1 MSALLPSAVHYVRLA
16 FGKGSVVGDAQR
28 RYVGIVRG
36 IFTGLAGRVVAVIVS
51 FISVPLT
58 VRYLGAERYGAWVT
72 ISAAMAWI
80 ALADLGLSNSLT
92 NAVSEGYANDRRDL
106 ARDFVAAAFWSLL
119 GIAVLLTSAFF
130 LVWTRVPWDRVF
142 NVETAQARAEIGP
155 AVAFAFAIFVLNLPF
170 SIISKIYGA
179 YQEVAFANGWTAA
192 GNVLSLAALVAVT
205 RLRGGLVALVIAV
218 SSMILLINV
227 VSAVWLFGWSKPWLF
242 PSLKRVT
249 WPAVRKLTSLGSMFF
264 VIQVAALILFQTD
277 NLIIAHYL
285 GAAAVTPYSV
295 TWRLFT
301 YTMLFQMLAIPSFWP
316 AYAEAFSRGD
326 RAWVRRSFR
335 LNFRITVASTAALA
349 LPLVLFGRWLIDKW
363 AGKAAVPSGA
373 LVIWMGIWSV
383 IYSATCSQS
392 CILGSSGKLRGQ
404 MIYSILAAAVNIIVS
419 IVLVQRMGAT
429 GAILGT
435 IIAYAVCV
443 LVPQWIEVDR
453 VLKIV
458 HSAPKDKNSG
468 SAQVDPVTS
477 ELEGVRETLR

>member
-36 IFTGLAGRVVAVIVS
+36 IFTGLAGRAVAVIVS
-51 FISVPLT
+51 FISIPLT

-72 ISAAMAWI
+72 ISATMAWI
-80 ALADLGLSNSLT
+80 AIADLGLSNSLT
-92 NAVSEGYANDRRDL
+92 NAVSEGYASDRRDL
-106 ARDFVAAAFWSLL
+106 AQDSVAAAFWSLM
-119 GIAVLLTSAFF
+119 GIAVVLASTFF
-130 LVWTRVPWDRVF
+130 SVWARVPWDRVF

-170 SIISKIYGA
+170 SIVSKIYGA
-179 YQEVAFANGWTAA
+179 YQEVAFANGWAAA

-218 SSMILLINV
+218 SSMVLLINV
-227 VSAVWLFGWSKPWLF
+227 ISAVWVFGWSKPWLF
-242 PSLKRVT
+242 PSLKRVN

-264 VIQVAALILFQTD
+264 VIQMAALILFQTD
-277 NLIIAHYL
+277 NLIIAHYR

-295 TWRLFT
+295 TWRLFS

-316 AYAEAFSRGD
+316 AYTEAFSRGD
-326 RAWVRRSFR
+326 RAWVRNSFR

-349 LPLVLFGRWLIDKW
+349 LPLVLCGRWFIERW
-363 AGKAAVPSGA
+363 AGKPAVPPSA
-373 LVIWMGIWSV
+373 LLIWMGIWSV

-392 CILGSSGKLRGQ
+392 CILGSSSRLRGQ
-404 MIYSILAAAVNIIVS
+404 MIYSVVAAVVNIIVS
-419 IVLVQRMGAT
+419 IVLVQRIGVT
-429 GAILGT
+429 GAIVGT

-453 VLKIV
+453 VLRITP
-458 HSAPKDKNSG
+458 SAPQYKNGGLTQVGPVPSG
-468 SAQVDPVTS
+468 R
-477 ELEGVRETLR
+477 EGVQETSR